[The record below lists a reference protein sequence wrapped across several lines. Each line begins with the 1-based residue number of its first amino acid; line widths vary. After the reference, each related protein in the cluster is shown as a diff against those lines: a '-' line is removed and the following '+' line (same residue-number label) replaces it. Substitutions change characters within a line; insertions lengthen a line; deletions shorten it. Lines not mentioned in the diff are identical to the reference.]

1 MWAMLEQVLT
11 QGLGFTLSIVLAHL
25 LPPSDHGRV
34 ALVVIFI
41 TVSQILISSG
51 LGQAL
56 VQKKSVDDLDFT
68 MVFYLSLIV
77 SAVLYLILFFAA
89 PSIATFY
96 KDESLC
102 LILRVLSVTLIFFAI
117 NSVQNAEIARAM
129 RFDISFWISCV
140 TSLTSL
146 AVGVVLAFSGFGV
159 WSMIWAMVL
168 SSLMGVIVRWFFLKW
183 KPQLKFDFSRV
194 KPLSCFG
201 WKMAA
206 SSLVNV
212 SLRNLYGVLIGR
224 MYSPAE
230 LVFVNKSRN
239 LPDLMRTCFN
249 SVFAQ
254 TGLAALSRM
263 QDERDRMREALRRLV
278 LMNVFCVLPLILI
291 FALFSRDLVLHFA

>member
-11 QGLGFTLSIVLAHL
+11 QGLGFTLNIVLAHL

-249 SVFAQ
+249 SVFTQ